1 MDLYLSNLIL
11 RLHRSLGLPRLP
23 QLSALTTV
31 NPYTQHM
38 IQIAGTTLDVYP
50 LCLGGNVFGWSANES
65 QSHAVLDAFD
75 SLGGNF
81 IDTADVY
88 SEWVDG
94 NKGGESET
102 IIGNWMKSRGKR
114 HQFVIATKVSQL
126 STRAGLRPENIIAA
140 CNDSL
145 QRLQTDHIDLYYS
158 HLDDKDVPLA
168 ETLGAYQ
175 TLINE
180 GKIRYIGA
188 SKYSGARLQ
197 EALDIAAKENL
208 PKYICLQDQYNLVE
222 RNPFESEHQQVLK
235 ANAISALPFFGLARG
250 FLTGKYR
257 PGVTVES
264 IRSAGVANYQNEKG
278 YAVVDALTKIS
289 QAHNSSISAVALAW
303 IRANKQVSTP
313 IASARTV
320 EQLHEIMQL
329 VDLTSD
335 EVAGLSA
342 L

>member
-1 MDLYLSNLIL
+1 MTN
-11 RLHRSLGLPRLP
+11 
-23 QLSALTTV
+23 SAHIKI
-31 NPYTQHM
+31 P
-38 IQIAGTTLDVYP
+38 ATTLDIYP

-65 QSHAVLDAFD
+65 QSRAVLDAFS

-94 NKGGESET
+94 NKGGESES
-102 IIGNWMKSRGKR
+102 IIGNWLKSRGNR

-126 STRAGLRPENIIAA
+126 STRPGLRPENIIAA

-158 HLDDKDVPLA
+158 HHDDKDVPIA

-175 TLINE
+175 TLISE

-188 SKYSGARLQ
+188 SKYSGTRLQ

-208 PKYICLQDQYNLVE
+208 PKYICLQDQYNLME
-222 RNPFESEHQQVLK
+222 RNPFESDQEEVLK
-235 ANAISALPFFGLARG
+235 INAVSAIPFFGLARG

-257 PGVTVES
+257 PGVKVDS
-264 IRSAGVANYQNEKG
+264 IRATGVANYQNEKG
-278 YAVVDALTKIS
+278 YAIVDALTTIS
-289 QAHNSSISAVALAW
+289 QTHNSSISAVALAW
-303 IRANKQVSTP
+303 IRANAQVSTP

-320 EQLHEIMQL
+320 EQLNEIMPIVQ
-329 VDLTSD
+329 LTSD
-335 EVAGLSA
+335 EVALLNKIS
-342 L
+342 